1 MEVEEPGGTSRR
13 KALWLLGAAA
23 GVTALGADA
32 ARPPGGSAA
41 ATPPAA
47 TPRART
53 VIHPSPSP
61 TPTPAPTP
69 RAASWTPG
77 KLTALDKPVRELSD
91 LAPPAPPKS
100 IALTI
105 DDGPSPAW
113 TPKMLD
119 LLAEHGIHATFFII
133 GAQVKEYPK
142 LTRRIADAGHQI
154 CNHTETHP
162 ITIAGLPKKRV
173 RKEIVEAHDRIAD
186 VTGVVPQFFR
196 SPGGNWSKTVLEM
209 VAEHDMLPVDWAVDP
224 RDWARPGVGRIRRA
238 MLKGKENNIILCHDG
253 GGDRSQTLK
262 ALDSVIPK
270 LKKRGLNF
278 VAL

>member
-1 MEVEEPGGTSRR
+1 MEVEESGGTSRR

-23 GVTALGADA
+23 GLATLGADA
-32 ARPPGGSAA
+32 ARPSGGSPIAA
-41 ATPPAA
+41 APAS
-47 TPRART
+47 TPRARP
-53 VIHPSPSP
+53 VIHP
-61 TPTPAPTP
+61 TPTPTPTP
-69 RAASWTPG
+69 TARAATWTPG
-77 KLTALDKPVRELSD
+77 KLTALEKPVRELSQ

-105 DDGPSPAW
+105 DDGPSPLW

-119 LLAEHGIHATFFII
+119 LLAEHGVHATFFVI
-133 GAQVKEYPK
+133 GEQVKEFPK
-142 LTRRIADAGHQI
+142 LTRRITDAGHQI

-162 ITIAGLPKKRV
+162 ISIANLPKKRV
-173 RKEIVEAHDRIAD
+173 RKEIVQAHDRIAD

-196 SPGGNWSKTVLEM
+196 SPGGNWSKAVLEL

-238 MLKGKENNIILCHDG
+238 LLKGKENNIVLCHDG

-262 ALDSVIPK
+262 ALGSAIPK
-270 LKKRGLNF
+270 LKKRGLTF